1 MPIKEK
7 TANVWEHKVDI
18 DVNIVH
24 FVKIATYPEIGD
36 GNFNITHSHFI
47 D

>member
-1 MPIKEK
+1 MLLVIYENAESPLSS
-7 TANVWEHKVDI
+7 
-18 DVNIVH
+18 
-24 FVKIATYPEIGD
+24 YPEIGD

>member
-1 MPIKEK
+1 MDK
-7 TANVWEHKVDI
+7 TAGST
-18 DVNIVH
+18 DVASCLITEEGSIFNLSG
-24 FVKIATYPEIGD
+24 TYPEIGD